1 MEWREE
7 IEACKVSCDDN
18 EEYFSAIIYED
29 TCEETVEVAGG
40 EPAEGKINKK
50 ISSTKTTYKYII
62 NVKMNL
68 KVKK

>member
-40 EPAEGKINKK
+40 EPAEGKINKNK
-50 ISSTKTTYKYII
+50 
-62 NVKMNL
+62 
-68 KVKK
+68 

>member
-40 EPAEGKINKK
+40 EPAEGKINKYLQQK
-50 ISSTKTTYKYII
+50 QLI
-62 NVKMNL
+62 NILSMSR
-68 KVKK
+68 